1 MKYRRVGTN
10 GPRVSAIGLGCVGM
24 SMLYG
29 TPDER
34 ELIATIDRAIDTG
47 VNFFDTS
54 DLYGA
59 GANELLLGRASFGR
73 RSQVVIATKFGYL
86 PSGQIVGHPE
96 HVFNACNAS
105 LKRLQTDY
113 IDLYYAHR
121 IDPQT
126 PIEDTVGAMKRLV
139 EVGKVRQIGLS
150 EASAATI
157 RKAHRV
163 HPIAA
168 LQNEYSLWTRDPE
181 REILPLCRQLGIAL
195 VPYSP
200 LGRGFLSGKIKDL
213 DSLEAGDVRRK
224 HPRFNSDNLAQNV
237 TLLGTLERVARH
249 LSATPAQAALAWLL
263 RQGEDIIPI
272 PGTKR
277 RSHLTENVGA
287 VDLAMSKSDL
297 DELSA
302 TFSPDN
308 VRGDRFP
315 EHQMR
320 LLNH

>member
-1 MKYRRVGTN
+1 
-10 GPRVSAIGLGCVGM
+10 VSAIGLGCVGM

-34 ELIATIDRAIDTG
+34 ESIATIDRAIGAG

-59 GANELLLGRASFGR
+59 GANELLLGRALFGR
-73 RSQVVIATKFGYL
+73 RSQVVIGTKFGYL

-96 HVFNACNAS
+96 HVFKACDAS
-105 LKRLQTDY
+105 LERLQTDY

-139 EVGKVRQIGLS
+139 EVGKIRQIGLS

-157 RKAHRV
+157 RRAHRV

-168 LQNEYSLWTRDPE
+168 LQDEYSLWTRDPE
-181 REILPLCRQLGIAL
+181 REILALCRQLGIAF
-195 VPYSP
+195 VSYSP
-200 LGRGFLSGKIKDL
+200 LGRGFLSGKIKDT
-213 DSLEAGDVRRK
+213 DSLEAGDVRRN
-224 HPRFNSDNLAQNV
+224 HPRFNSTNLAQNV
-237 TLLGTLERVARH
+237 ALLGTLERVAQS

-263 RQGEDIIPI
+263 AKGDDIIPI

-277 RSHLTENVGA
+277 RSYLAQNVGA
-287 VDLAMSKSDL
+287 VDLALSKGDL

-302 TFSPDN
+302 AFIPDS
-308 VRGDRFP
+308 VRGDRYP